1 MSKNKEISLDEL
13 ESSMKV
19 MKMED
24 VERSLTEEEI
34 EDILLIIKPN
44 RGLPRATADSIVN
57 INRSK
62 VRAQLVG
69 IKVFPAVIPK
79 LKKEIERHYLHTTI
93 QPGESVGVIT
103 AQSIGE
109 RQTQNTLNTFHSC
122 GLAIKTVV
130 TGVPRFSELLN
141 ATRDPK
147 AVNCSIYFKE
157 KKDSIEGL
165 RQIIGNQFA
174 ENKLGS
180 LVKKRSFFTEPKIE
194 EWYEMWS
201 MFNGS
206 EYEKYTHGISFEIN
220 TTKTYEFSISLEMV
234 ARKIAESFGDAVCV
248 WSPDQIGVIDVWVDV
263 SEVTNDDEI
272 FDSLEEARATYLEE
286 VVEPALKNLYICGI
300 PGIKNIFYESKNGE
314 WMVETDGSN
323 LRAIFAHPAVDMVRT
338 VCNNV
343 WEIYE
348 TLGIEAARNFL
359 VEEFGNVISSDGT
372 FVNESHALLLVDRMT
387 YSGTIISVSRYGMKK
402 ENCGPIAKASFEESL
417 DNFTKAG
424 AFSEKENTNGVS
436 ASIMLGKLARFGTGI
451 CDVLVDVDQL
461 SGMKPILAK
470 KVSERSSR

>member
-1 MSKNKEISLDEL
+1 
-13 ESSMKV
+13 
-19 MKMED
+19 MED

-44 RGLPRATADSIVN
+44 RGLPRATADSIVE

-62 VRAQLVG
+62 VRAQLVS

-234 ARKIAESFGDAVCV
+234 ARKISESFGDAVCV
-248 WSPDQIGVIDVWVDV
+248 WSPDQIGVIDVTRFSTLSKRPAPPTWKKSSNPPSRTSTSAVFPV
-263 SEVTNDDEI
+263 SKTFSMKVKMVNGWLKQTV
-272 FDSLEEARATYLEE
+272 ATYEL
-286 VVEPALKNLYICGI
+286 
-300 PGIKNIFYESKNGE
+300 F
-314 WMVETDGSN
+314 
-323 LRAIFAHPAVDMVRT
+323 
-338 VCNNV
+338 
-343 WEIYE
+343 
-348 TLGIEAARNFL
+348 
-359 VEEFGNVISSDGT
+359 
-372 FVNESHALLLVDRMT
+372 SHTPL
-387 YSGTIISVSRYGMKK
+387 
-402 ENCGPIAKASFEESL
+402 
-417 DNFTKAG
+417 
-424 AFSEKENTNGVS
+424 
-436 ASIMLGKLARFGTGI
+436 
-451 CDVLVDVDQL
+451 
-461 SGMKPILAK
+461 
-470 KVSERSSR
+470 